1 MNLPLVVDIA
11 LGLIFIYLIL
21 SLLASEIQELIATV
35 LQWRAIHLKK
45 SIEILLAGDL
55 KNSESPDVIELV
67 NRIYNN
73 PFIKSINQEAKGFF
87 SILPRKL
94 TWFIADTTRPL
105 RKLIAKSAKGER
117 TFDKEHSAPSY
128 ISADTFAATLI
139 EELQLPKIIHGLT
152 AVRLEKFKNQRLQEV
167 ETILTRSL
175 RQIELTELANYIT
188 QDLKD
193 DFKNLKTEYTNI
205 VADFKNN
212 KLDIDTSVNR
222 MKHSLEKYID
232 NFQANIDDEN
242 PVLAET
248 LRRLQAFCNHIFS
261 SVEEAI
267 IIGGL
272 KPNINEIV
280 QLMNTSNTVYK
291 EMKTAIQDED
301 SQTYQTI
308 NQLMESLPSVIRGNI
323 ETIAKR
329 AQYRAKS
336 TEEGITILRREIED
350 SFDSSMQRAG
360 GVYKRNAK
368 GVAILI
374 GILLAFGA
382 NADTFHIINRLSK
395 DRVLR
400 EAIVYKVV
408 QTIDQ
413 QSNSPNLSNID
424 TKKILEDVNLPIG
437 WTDDNRLEQ
446 MNWNPIKIKGVPIFS
461 LLTMFLGWII
471 SGFAIAM
478 GAPFW
483 FDLLGKVM
491 NVRNAGKSPKSVRNQ
506 DENNS

>member
-1 MNLPLVVDIA
+1 MNLPVVLDIA

-45 SIEILLAGDL
+45 SIEILLAGDV
-55 KNSESPDVIELV
+55 KSSESQDIIELV
-67 NRIYNN
+67 NRIYSN

-87 SILPRKL
+87 SILPRKI
-94 TWFIADTTRPL
+94 TWLIADTTRPL
-105 RKLIAKSAKGER
+105 RKLIAKSPKGER
-117 TFDKEHSAPSY
+117 TFNKEHSAPSY
-128 ISADTFAATLI
+128 ISADTFATTLI

-175 RQIELTELANYIT
+175 RQIQLTELSNYIT
-188 QDLKD
+188 QDIND
-193 DFKNLKTEYTNI
+193 DFKNLKKEYTNI

-212 KLDIDTSVNR
+212 KLDIDTSVNQ
-222 MKHSLEKYID
+222 MKNSLEKYID

-242 PVLAET
+242 KVLAET
-248 LRRLQAFCNHIFS
+248 LRRLQTFCNHIFS

-267 IIGGL
+267 IRGGL

-280 QLMNTSNTVYK
+280 QLMNTSTDVYK
-291 EMKTAIQDED
+291 EMQTAIQDED
-301 SQTYQTI
+301 SPTYQTI
-308 NQLMESLPSVIRGNI
+308 NELIESLPSVIKGNI

-336 TEEGITILRREIED
+336 TEEGISILRREIED

-382 NADTFHIINRLSK
+382 NADTFHIIDRLSK
-395 DRVLR
+395 DTVLR
-400 EAIVYKVV
+400 EAIVYKAV

-424 TKKILEDVNLPIG
+424 TKKILEDINLPIG
-437 WTDDNRLEQ
+437 WTNENRLEQ
-446 MNWNPIKIKGVPIFS
+446 MNGNPIKIKGVPIFS

-491 NVRNAGKSPKSVRNQ
+491 NVRNAGKSPKSARNR
-506 DENNS
+506 DED